1 MMNNTTLQLENY
13 HDKIKQETMEIIL
26 DEILNIEVF
35 LFIIFL
41 YFIYI
46 SVRILFCQTKIIN
59 LVN

>member
-1 MMNNTTLQLENY
+1 MMNNTSLQLENY

-46 SVRILFCQTKIIN
+46 SVHILFSQTKIIN
-59 LVN
+59 LTN

>member
-1 MMNNTTLQLENY
+1 MNNTSLQYENY
-13 HDKIKQETMEIIL
+13 HEKIKQQIMEIIL
-26 DEILNIEVF
+26 DEILNIEVY
-35 LFIIFL
+35 LFIILL